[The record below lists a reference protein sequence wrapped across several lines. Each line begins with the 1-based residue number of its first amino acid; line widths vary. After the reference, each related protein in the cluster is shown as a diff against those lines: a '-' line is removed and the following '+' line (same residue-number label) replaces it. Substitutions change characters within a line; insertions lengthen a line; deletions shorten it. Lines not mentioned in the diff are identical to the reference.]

1 MVKKKKAVFAGDPQ
15 GQKTAVKQ
23 DPLAY
28 LGENVMAII
37 LGSLGADDCARC
49 TLVCKLWRN
58 LAASDELWMRQCMG
72 LIRDTSHAKVSLL
85 RPKEFEPMQPCIEWY
100 SYHMQQKERSQI
112 TKEDLCG
119 HCWKFRFKRQAG
131 EFWLSWDP
139 YWTKSGPQMQRV
151 FHEDGSVLGM
161 PSHEPFWFQDSECR
175 WRFTKSREGKRGGPF
190 VKVNHWPSLVVSRQD
205 GFGWRMENCWVIYES
220 IDPEADEAAAMLR
233 VWDSCQK
240 RRGPLTLDLEAWIK

>member
-1 MVKKKKAVFAGDPQ
+1 MLTWQLPLTRKLRDLVKDWQEAQLYVSYKSSSAMVKKKKAVFAGDPQ

-58 LAASDELWMRQCMG
+58 LAASDELWMRQCMVRDSPLTCVHDMPDNNSRLTRRHFQQG

-119 HCWKFRFKRQAG
+119 HCWKFR
-131 EFWLSWDP
+131 
-139 YWTKSGPQMQRV
+139 
-151 FHEDGSVLGM
+151 
-161 PSHEPFWFQDSECR
+161 
-175 WRFTKSREGKRGGPF
+175 
-190 VKVNHWPSLVVSRQD
+190 
-205 GFGWRMENCWVIYES
+205 
-220 IDPEADEAAAMLR
+220 
-233 VWDSCQK
+233 
-240 RRGPLTLDLEAWIK
+240 